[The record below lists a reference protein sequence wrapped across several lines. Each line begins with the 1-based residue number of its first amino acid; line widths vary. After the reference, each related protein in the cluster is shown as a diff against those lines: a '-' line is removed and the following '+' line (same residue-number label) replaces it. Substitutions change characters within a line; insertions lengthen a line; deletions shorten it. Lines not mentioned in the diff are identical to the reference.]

1 MKRYIYAFD
10 SIEPARVVITKL
22 KQAGIAE
29 AQLSLVASSQ
39 TQIEQVPDRYLDVSK
54 DFVPA
59 AARGAAIGG
68 ATGVIAGL
76 IAMAIPPLG
85 IAVGGAALIGFFA
98 GGAAVGAWASA
109 LVGASV
115 PDEVRRK
122 FEDEIKAGRILLVVD
137 SNGSN
142 DAEILAVLG
151 SGSDRHLVWQS
162 EIEIASAGAK

>member
-1 MKRYIYAFD
+1 MKRYVYAFS
-10 SIEPARVVITKL
+10 SIEPARAVITKL

-29 AQLSLVASSQ
+29 SQLSLIADSK
-39 TQIEQVPDRYLDVSK
+39 TEIEQIPDRYLDVSK

-76 IAMAIPPLG
+76 LAMAIPPLG
-85 IAVGGAALIGFFA
+85 IAVGGAALVGFLA
-98 GGAAVGAWASA
+98 GGAAVGAWTSA
-109 LVGASV
+109 LVGASI
-115 PDEVRRK
+115 PDEVRRQ

-137 SNGSN
+137 SDGSN

-162 EIEIASAGAK
+162 EIETAGAR

>member
-1 MKRYIYAFD
+1 MKRHIYAFD
-10 SIEPARVVITKL
+10 SVEPARAVIANL
-22 KQAGIAE
+22 KQAGISE
-29 AQLSLVASSQ
+29 EQLSLIANSQ
-39 TQIEQVPDRYLDVSK
+39 TEIEQVPGKYLDASK
-54 DFVPA
+54 DFIPA

-68 ATGVIAGL
+68 ATGVLAGL

-85 IAVGGAALIGFFA
+85 IAMGGAALVGFLA
-98 GGAAVGAWASA
+98 GGAAVGAWSSA

-115 PDEVRRK
+115 PDEVRRQ

-137 SNGSN
+137 SDGSN

-162 EIEIASAGAK
+162 EIETAGVK